1 MNEFLEK
8 FLADRSASRPLAE
21 DEYIDKTSGL
31 VYCKTA
37 GQR

>member
-21 DEYIDKTSGL
+21 DEYIDKKPSEEQL
-31 VYCKTA
+31 RYA
-37 GQR
+37 REL